1 MSQPDLLALAHQGD
15 EAAIAVLLH
24 QVLPAKG
31 LQVKTRL
38 KHGSLQVLLTSTRKL
53 DRLPTIQRIQ
63 QTLRRLDAP
72 IQTVKVYAW
81 LTGQPDPIWSEAF
94 PLTIPPRKPRVQP
107 PRSSHPTSRRRQTLP
122 RWLAEKPDPIACFTF
137 LQSNFSAFRL
147 TGIAILA
154 LYGWFGSPA
163 YTVENFLEGSNAI
176 MGFLHGVNLI
186 FHEAGHTIFSPFG
199 EFLHMLGGSLN
210 QILIPAIISGYFFF
224 THQKYA
230 AAVALCWVA
239 ENFWD
244 VSIYIKD
251 AQERSLPLLGGEG
264 VLHDWHFL
272 LLDLRLLPY
281 DQAVGN
287 TVYTIGS
294 LLYLAAIA
302 IGIYY
307 SRKPTAPSNTS
318 LE

>member
-1 MSQPDLLALAHQGD
+1 MSQPDLINLVHQGN
-15 EAAIAVLLH
+15 EAAIAALLQ
-24 QVLPAKG
+24 QVLSRKG

-38 KHGSLQVLLTSTRKL
+38 KHGNLQVLLTAPRKL
-53 DRLPTIQRIQ
+53 DRLSTIQCIR
-63 QTLRRLDAP
+63 QTLRTLDAP

-81 LTGQPDPIWSEAF
+81 LTGHPDPTWSEAF
-94 PLTIPPRKPRVQP
+94 PLKIN
-107 PRSSHPTSRRRQTLP
+107 PRSAGIHPLRSSRSTTRYRQTLP
-122 RWLAEKPDPIACFTF
+122 RWLAEKPDPIAIFTALKTQF
-137 LQSNFSAFRL
+137 NPLHL
-147 TGIAILA
+147 VGIAMLA

-163 YTVENFLEGSNAI
+163 YTVENFLEGGNAI
-176 MGFLHGVNLI
+176 MSFLHGVNLI

-199 EFLHMLGGSLN
+199 QFLHILGGSLN

-224 THQKYA
+224 TCQRYA

-244 VSIYIKD
+244 VSIYVKD
-251 AQERSLPLLGGEG
+251 AQERSLPLLGGEA

-281 DQAVGN
+281 DQVVGN
-287 TVYTIGS
+287 GVYAMGS

-307 SRKPTAPSNTS
+307 SRKPAKQPSPS
-318 LE
+318 LK